1 MTGTAFLNTFSD
13 SAIRES
19 LSRLGNLG
27 GTIEIETSCLYPSF
41 EPVMVNIEPCSR
53 GFKVHDNGQ
62 AERLAWLH
70 GKNEKQARKVISNAT
85 KEFLLEEKNG
95 EIFIFVENLEWMKSS
110 ILAVANCSAKALETI
125 MAKKEAFLESSIAEL
140 LDDQVRNL
148 GIQDLFS
155 ISKGHTLVGS
165 SGKAHHFDIILNSKT
180 SEAKVLVNSVTAHHA
195 SIAHRFT
202 AFADLVNSGHS
213 KSRNIA
219 VFQDEMGTSDKSLML
234 QVASLVPLQSVSK
247 DTFIGLS

>member
-1 MTGTAFLNTFSD
+1 MTSENGT
-13 SAIRES
+13 R
-19 LSRLGNLG
+19 LS
-27 GTIEIETSCLYPSF
+27 EC
-41 EPVMVNIEPCSR
+41 R
-53 GFKVHDNGQ
+53 GFVAEHRNGCGVFH
-62 AERLAWLH
+62 RS
-70 GKNEKQARKVISNAT
+70 VFYSTAT

-155 ISKGHTLVGS
+155 ISKGHRLVGS
-165 SGKAHHFDIILNSKT
+165 SGKAHHFDIILNSKI

-195 SIAHRFT
+195 SIAHKFT